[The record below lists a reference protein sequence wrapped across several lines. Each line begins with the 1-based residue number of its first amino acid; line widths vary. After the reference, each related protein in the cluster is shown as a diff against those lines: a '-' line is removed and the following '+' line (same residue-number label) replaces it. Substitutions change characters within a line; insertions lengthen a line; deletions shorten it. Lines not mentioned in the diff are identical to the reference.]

1 MGRQI
6 NDIKLRKDII
16 SLVNQGYTQNEIFK
30 KLNIKRSL
38 YQNIKMTFSILDIN
52 KELKTG
58 EYSKEEIEFIKNNL
72 DKQTSFLIK
81 ELNRDYESVNRK
93 RNKMIKD
100 SSTEEEKT
108 IDKSIKSVNK
118 RYSEEEIEFV
128 REAYERG
135 DSLKEISIALDRT
148 ISSVKSICS
157 KCKIYRKNKIVVPEG
172 KKRCPRCKEIKSI
185 ESFGKDKNSKDG
197 HDCYCRT
204 CKSIMSKKY
213 KK

>member
-1 MGRQI
+1 MGRKI
-6 NDIKLRKDII
+6 NDIELRKEVI
-16 SLVNQGYTQNEIFK
+16 SLCNQGYTQEEIFK

-38 YQNIKMTFSILDIN
+38 YQNIKMTFSVLDIN
-52 KELKTG
+52 KKIKTG
-58 EYSKEEIEFIKNNL
+58 EYSEEEIEFIKNNL

-148 ISSVKSICS
+148 ISSVKSI
-157 KCKIYRKNKIVVPEG
+157 
-172 KKRCPRCKEIKSI
+172 